1 MEKNMKKQ
9 TINMIGLVVVIAMLL
24 SSCSSVM
31 TLLPRGVT
39 NVLSL
44 PVSSAAAQPTP
55 EPNQTVPEVVQ
66 PGLLAAYENALENI
80 YSQVSP
86 SVVNIR
92 VVQKQQS
99 ETGSSG
105 QIPGFPFNLPGLPGL
120 PGNPNN
126 PGSNTPQYSQG
137 LGSGFIWD
145 KEGHIVTNNHVVDG
159 ADKIEVTFADGSTVS
174 AKLVGTDPNSDL
186 AVIKVDVSA
195 ERLQPVL
202 LADSSQVKVGQLA
215 IAIGNPFGLQGTM
228 TIGIVSGVGR
238 TLPTN
243 VTSQTGPSYSI
254 PDIIQ
259 TDAPINPGN
268 SGGVLVNDQG
278 QVIGV
283 TAAIESPVQANAG
296 VGFAIP
302 SAIVKKVVPSLVKG
316 GKVEHPYLGI
326 SGIALTPDLA
336 NAMGLKTD
344 QRGAL
349 VEKVVP
355 GGPADKAGLH
365 GSEKSVTI
373 DGQDIRVGGDVI
385 IAINDQ
391 PITGMEDLIAYLAA
405 STEVGQKVI
414 LTVLRSAEETKSEV
428 TLGARPTETQ
438 SGTSQTETV
447 SRVWL
452 GITGAGL
459 IPEINSVMKLPTDQH
474 GVLIQ
479 QVEAGSPADQAGLRG
494 SYKPVTLNG
503 EQVLVGGDV
512 ITALNDQPV
521 ISPEDLSSLL
531 AKHKPGDKVTLTI
544 LRGGETTR
552 VQVTLAQLP

>member
-1 MEKNMKKQ
+1 MKKQ
-9 TINMIGLVVVIAMLL
+9 TLTITGLIVVISMLL

-31 TLLPRGVT
+31 ALLPREAT
-39 NVLSL
+39 NTLSL
-44 PVSSAAAQPTP
+44 PVSSSAAQPTA
-55 EPNQTVPEVVQ
+55 VPSQSAQEAVQ
-66 PGLLAAYENALENI
+66 PGLLAAYESALESI

-92 VVQKQQS
+92 VVQKQQAQT
-99 ETGSSG
+99 EGLG
-105 QIPGFPFNLPGLPGL
+105 QIPGLPNIPGL

-145 KEGHIVTNNHVVDG
+145 KEGHIVTNNHVIDG

-174 AKLVGTDPNSDL
+174 AELVGADPNSDL
-186 AVIKVDVSA
+186 AVIKVDVA
-195 ERLQPVL
+195 ADRLQPVQ

-228 TIGIVSGVGR
+228 TIGIISGVGR

-243 VTSQTGPSYSI
+243 ISSQTGPSYSI

-296 VGFAIP
+296 IGFAIP
-302 SAIVKKVVPSLVKG
+302 STIVKKVVPSLVKG
-316 GKVEHPYLGI
+316 GKVESPYLGI
-326 SGIALTPDLA
+326 SGVALTPDLA
-336 NAMGLKTD
+336 KAMNLKPD

-349 VEKVVP
+349 VEEVVP
-355 GGPADKAGLH
+355 GGPSDKAGLH
-365 GSEKSVTI
+365 GSDKQVTI
-373 DGQDIRVGGDVI
+373 DGQDIHVGGDVI

-391 PITGMEDLIAYLAA
+391 PVMGIDDIIAYLAA
-405 STEVGQKVI
+405 STEVGQKVT
-414 LTVLRSAEETKSEV
+414 LTVLRDGKETKLEV
-428 TLGARPTETQ
+428 TLGSRPSVAQ
-438 SGTSQTETV
+438 SGISQTKT
-447 SRVWL
+447 STVWL

-459 IPEINSVMKLPTDQH
+459 TPEIAGAMKLPADQQ

-479 QVEAGSPADQAGLRG
+479 QVEAGSPADNAGLRG
-494 SYKPVTLNG
+494 SYKPVTING
-503 EQVLVGGDV
+503 DQLLVGGDV
-512 ITALNDQPV
+512 ITDLNEQPV
-521 ISPEDLSSLL
+521 TGVEDLSGLL

-544 LRGGETTR
+544 LRDGETTQ